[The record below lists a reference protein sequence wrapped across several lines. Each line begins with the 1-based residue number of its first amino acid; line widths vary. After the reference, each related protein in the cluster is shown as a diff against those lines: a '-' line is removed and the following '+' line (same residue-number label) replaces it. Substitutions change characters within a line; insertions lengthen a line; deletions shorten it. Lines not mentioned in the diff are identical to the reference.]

1 MIVCFAHLRE
11 KQNLRANRVFKLPAT
26 SSGGYDSSKN
36 PYYNAAQRGT
46 DATQMQNTSEGI
58 QDAGLVTQSTSGG
71 NLANEVQDAKQ
82 GVDVDTRR
90 EVNSI
95 GGPKEVVGLNSTESS
110 KDDYAESWDS
120 RDEAKGRLGA
130 PMK

>member
-1 MIVCFAHLRE
+1 
-11 KQNLRANRVFKLPAT
+11 
-26 SSGGYDSSKN
+26 
-36 PYYNAAQRGT
+36 
-46 DATQMQNTSEGI
+46 MQNTSEGI
-58 QDAGLVTQSTSGG
+58 QDAGLATQSTSGG

-95 GGPKEVVGLNSTESS
+95 GGPKEGVSLNSTGSS
-110 KDDYAESWDS
+110 KDDYVESWDS